1 VTAPHPENEQDRVDA
16 LRRDG
21 ILATDREAPFDDPV
35 QLPSQVCQVP
45 TDHAERATRPTP
57 KQAPAQPPLSQPF
70 PRNILLVEDMED
82 NRVLVTVLLKA
93 LPYRLDLA
101 EQGAAGV
108 EKFQSGQYDLV
119 LMDIQMPIMDGYEAV
134 RVMRVWEQEQQRGE
148 TPIIALTGNSL
159 EEDIGKAK
167 TSGFTAYV
175 TKPLKKNTL
184 LEVIQRYTVTS
195 SGKESAKS
203 GCEAGPVVVLVDSA
217 FEPLIPTF
225 MANRNKDITIMTDAI
240 ATRDFETIKQVAHG
254 MKGVSGSYGFHAMTT
269 IAGRVEQAAK
279 AADEASIRQDLVALA
294 SYLTQVEIAYE

>member
-1 VTAPHPENEQDRVDA
+1 M
-16 LRRDG
+16 
-21 ILATDREAPFDDPV
+21 
-35 QLPSQVCQVP
+35 P
-45 TDHAERATRPTP
+45 TDHAERTTRPTP
-57 KQAPAQPPLSQPF
+57 KPAPAQPPLSQPF
-70 PRNILLVEDMED
+70 PLNILLVEDMED

-134 RVMRVWEQEQQRGE
+134 RIMRVWEQEQQRGQ
-148 TPIIALTGNSL
+148 TPIIALTGNTL

-184 LEVIQRYTVTS
+184 LEAIQRYTVTS

-203 GCEAGPVVVLVDSA
+203 GCSAGPVVVLVDSA
-217 FEPLIPTF
+217 FEPLIPKF
-225 MANRNKDITIMTDAI
+225 MANRNKELVTMTEALASSDFAAI
-240 ATRDFETIKQVAHG
+240 RQLAHG

-269 IAGRVEQAAK
+269 IAGRMEEAAK
-279 AADEASIRQDLVALA
+279 VANGTSIRQDLLELA
-294 SYLTQVEIAYE
+294 SYLSRVEITYE

>member
-1 VTAPHPENEQDRVDA
+1 VTAPHPENEQDPVDA

-21 ILATDREAPFDDPV
+21 FLSTDREAPFDDPV

-148 TPIIALTGNSL
+148 TPIIALTGNTL

-184 LEVIQRYTVTS
+184 LEAIQRYTVTS

-203 GCEAGPVVVLVDSA
+203 GCDAGPVVVLVDSA

-240 ATRDFETIKQVAHG
+240 ATRDFETIRQVAHG